1 MALRAQQAQLLI
13 QTNGFGSAPRLPGKF
28 TYVHMTLLPD
38 PAPARS
44 LLAVAGCCPGAHGVH
59 AESVSG
65 TATGRKRPKAVNQ
78 YLADSDQLGRH
89 NLMGCL

>member
-1 MALRAQQAQLLI
+1 LLI
-13 QTNGFGSAPRLPGKF
+13 QTNGFGSAPRQPGKF
-28 TYVHMTLLPD
+28 TYVQMMLLPD

-65 TATGRKRPKAVNQ
+65 TATGRKRTKAAVG
-78 YLADSDQLGRH
+78 YWRRDSSFMLGGFRVARPIH
-89 NLMGCL
+89 RDIVT